1 MGVGYVQKSFYNL
14 QIGNTKYDVLM
25 SPMCCIY
32 VYGVFMYLCLWVVVY
47 MFIMGLLIINF

>member
-14 QIGNTKYDVLM
+14 QIGNTKYDALM